1 MVTSAN
7 LRKRNDKYLIQI
19 TKLESEII
27 RNKYPNARIIRTCV
41 QKSKRHRYYLPE
53 QKRYLHL
60 LKNINREAAQLL
72 KEMQGKQDF
81 IF

>member
-1 MVTSAN
+1 M
-7 LRKRNDKYLIQI
+7 IQI
-19 TKLESEII
+19 TKLESEMI

-53 QKRYLHL
+53 QKRYLNI
-60 LKNINREAAQLL
+60 LKNINREAAQFLR
-72 KEMQGKQDF
+72 EMQGKREF

>member
-1 MVTSAN
+1 M
-7 LRKRNDKYLIQI
+7 IQI
-19 TKLESEII
+19 TKLESEMI
-27 RNKYPNARIIRTCV
+27 RNKYPNARIVRTCV

-53 QKRYLHL
+53 QKRYLNI

-72 KEMQGKQDF
+72 REMQGKREF